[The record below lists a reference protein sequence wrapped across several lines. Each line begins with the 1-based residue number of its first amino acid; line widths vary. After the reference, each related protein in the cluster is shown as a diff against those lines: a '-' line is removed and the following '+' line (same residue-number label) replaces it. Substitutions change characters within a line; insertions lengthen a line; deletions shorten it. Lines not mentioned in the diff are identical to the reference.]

1 MSHYRR
7 RAGLCAPVHFS
18 PSARLILGATLLCL
32 TAETVAQTAVIPPP
46 AAAPTVT
53 TLFPDKGYQ
62 KGLKFDDQLRIGK
75 PIPDDQALTF
85 TASDAI
91 DGVVEREMKLQGRA
105 QIRRGGTVM
114 KADQI
119 TYDPDSDTANLI
131 GNAELVKDAVVF
143 TGPKARL
150 RVDAR
155 EGGMED
161 VTYEFRDSRVRGR
174 ADKLTVASADTF
186 KLEKPIYTTCAP
198 DNLDWYFSASQ
209 LDLDQEQR
217 TMIVKD
223 GVMRFFDVP
232 ILYLPYLSLPTSNQ
246 RRSGFLAPV
255 AGYST
260 TNGIDVTEPYYM
272 DIAPNRDLLI
282 LPRYMSNRG
291 LQLGGNLRYLEPKYA
306 GTLQADILNDRTTNS
321 LRWKYDLQHRES
333 ILPGW
338 NAFANVAKV
347 SDNTYPIDFSRSIAG
362 AVTTQ
367 FRQELGTSYAMPAN
381 SVLGGW
387 SFTARTLTFQTLQPD
402 PASIVGAPYNILPE
416 IKASYV
422 KNNFLNLPTAGAF
435 KGPDAYFNADFTRFQ
450 YNIAGNL
457 AGTAPGP
464 YSDASRTVIKG
475 GITASQTTPG
485 YYLTPKIFFQA
496 NNYSAVSSTPGA
508 APAQGFII
516 PTITLD
522 SGMAF
527 EREATELKGFFGR
540 DMLLTVEPRAYYVYT
555 PYVNQSN
562 VPNFDTGD
570 QGFGISQI
578 FAPNTFIGND
588 RVSDA
593 NKATLG
599 ITSRLLDAQTGA
611 ERATVIVA
619 QQQQFQGQKVSTST
633 TVQNPSTYS
642 DTLGAGTVRLPG
654 NFNLDLFGQ
663 FNTQLSRFVQSSV
676 GAGWNPTPGRLINFG
691 YRNVWTVP
699 VPGVS
704 AGATTT
710 DQYSAYGQ
718 WPITKHVSVMGRWGY
733 DALASKTL
741 NTMAA
746 VEYDQDCW
754 VIRMAYSQV
763 LTNAA
768 TNTQILFQLEFKG
781 FGGIGNNP
789 VDIMKLNIPGYK
801 PAPQALPPS
810 SFENYK

>member
-1 MSHYRR
+1 M
-7 RAGLCAPVHFS
+7 
-18 PSARLILGATLLCL
+18 
-32 TAETVAQTAVIPPP
+32 
-46 AAAPTVT
+46 
-53 TLFPDKGYQ
+53 
-62 KGLKFDDQLRIGK
+62 
-75 PIPDDQALTF
+75 
-85 TASDAI
+85 
-91 DGVVEREMKLQGRA
+91 
-105 QIRRGGTVM
+105 
-114 KADQI
+114 
-119 TYDPDSDTANLI
+119 
-131 GNAELVKDAVVF
+131 
-143 TGPKARL
+143 
-150 RVDAR
+150 
-155 EGGMED
+155 
-161 VTYEFRDSRVRGR
+161 
-174 ADKLTVASADTF
+174 
-186 KLEKPIYTTCAP
+186 
-198 DNLDWYFSASQ
+198 
-209 LDLDQEQR
+209 
-217 TMIVKD
+217 
-223 GVMRFFDVP
+223 
-232 ILYLPYLSLPTSNQ
+232 
-246 RRSGFLAPV
+246 
-255 AGYST
+255 
-260 TNGIDVTEPYYM
+260 
-272 DIAPNRDLLI
+272 
-282 LPRYMSNRG
+282 
-291 LQLGGNLRYLEPKYA
+291 
-306 GTLQADILNDRTTNS
+306 
-321 LRWKYDLQHRES
+321 RWKYDWQHREV
-333 ILPGW
+333 ILPGL
-338 NAFANVAKV
+338 NAYANVAKV
-347 SDNTYPIDFSRSIAG
+347 SDNTYPIDFSRSIAA
-362 AVTTQ
+362 AVSTQ
-367 FRQELGTSYAMPAN
+367 FRQELGTNYAID
-381 SVLGGW
+381 GW
-387 SFTARTLTFQTLQPD
+387 NFTARTLTFQTLQPD

-416 IKASYV
+416 VKASYI
-422 KNNFLNLPTAGAF
+422 KNNFLNLPTTGAF

-464 YSDASRTVIKG
+464 YSDATRSVIKG
-475 GITASQTTPG
+475 GINASQTTPG
-485 YYLTPKIFFQA
+485 YYLAPKLFFQA

-508 APAQGFII
+508 APSQGFII

-540 DMLLTVEPRAYYVYT
+540 DMLLTLEPRAYYVYT

-562 VPNFDTGD
+562 APNFDTAD

-599 ITSRLLDAQTGA
+599 LTSRLLDAQTGA

-699 VPGVS
+699 VPGIS

-718 WPITKHVSVMGRWGY
+718 WPITKNVSVMGRWGY

-754 VIRMAYSQV
+754 AIRMAYSQI

-810 SFENYK
+810 AFENYK